1 MEENVILNIEI
12 NQKEVES
19 ANLAIIKTREDILKL
34 KDANKELAASK
45 KQGTTEFVKNE
56 AAIKALNKTVTE
68 NQRVIIASEKAQLSN
83 TGSLRQL
90 REQLKVATS
99 QYDDLTQAQRENEDV
114 GGALQKQI
122 KGLSGSLTTLEKDT
136 GRGGRGVGFYTEGI
150 KDAAEQS
157 GLFGGALSTLKNLQL
172 AYTTASKVATTSTAS
187 FGKALIATGI
197 GAVLVLLGGLIT
209 FLTSSQEGLDKVSQA
224 FAGVKTFVAVFVD
237 ALAGLGKQIF
247 DNIMPALKGLGNIIA
262 GIVTFDFE
270 KMKEGANQIGEALD
284 NIDPINLKKVGIDA
298 LLAGESMRQ
307 LTKEFQQV
315 ERAEAD
321 LNVERKKSRV
331 LILQLKQDAL
341 DETKTLKEREELLR
355 RAIGLEQQG
364 IDKSIEL
371 AEKRLKIV
379 QDQKGLTNSLEE
391 DNQQIRD
398 IEIEIAGLQ
407 EESLNKQIELQGQ
420 LTGIENKREAERKA
434 RQEAI
439 DKETDERIKADL
451 KRLQDFEQ
459 ADVEFVDRAE
469 QRVLDTAEREVN
481 NLKERYVNGLI
492 SKQEYE
498 DELTAIEAGAI
509 SIRMLTAE
517 LAIEDALNDLTLT
530 ENERI
535 AIIQAAEDE
544 IQGIRASSL
553 QAQLEAQNIKADAE
567 KKLGENVAQSKI
579 DLALAVL
586 NTVVDI
592 LGKESA
598 AGKVFASITAG
609 INTYLAIT
617 NALASAPPP
626 INFINAAI
634 VGAQGFAQVA
644 QINSSPKPNL
654 PSASGVSKLPSASS
668 TPTASRRFARGIIGL
683 DGEGTA
689 TSDSIDARLS
699 KGESVMTAKASNK
712 FWPILAEM
720 ESLVGNSPNFG
731 RGNNHFAGGFISD
744 GGFVGRSAGG
754 TNQGADVNR
763 LIAEIKNMPAPVL
776 HISTLQA
783 KTQERNQVRVESR
796 LG

>member
-553 QAQLEAQNIKADAE
+553 QAQIKANEIAAAAE
-567 KKLGENVAQSKI
+567 KNLSQNVAQSKI

-586 NTVVDI
+586 NSVIDI

>member
-1 MEENVILNIEI
+1 MEENIILNIEI

-481 NLKERYVNGLI
+481 NLKERYVNGVI

-553 QAQLEAQNIKADAE
+553 QAQIKANEIAAAAE
-567 KKLGENVAQSKI
+567 KNLSQNVAQSKI

-586 NTVVDI
+586 NSVIDI

-668 TPTASRRFARGIIGL
+668 TPTASRRFARGGFT
-683 DGEGTA
+683 GEGYGS
-689 TSDSIDARLS
+689 SDETGFKQAGIVHENEYVIPKWQVDSPRFSGLIGSLESSRL
-699 KGESVMTAKASNK
+699 KGYA
-712 FWPILAEM
+712 
-720 ESLVGNSPNFG
+720 
-731 RGNNHFAGGFISD
+731 D
-744 GGFVGRSAGG
+744 GGFVGRSASG
-754 TNQGADVNR
+754 TNQGADINR
-763 LIAEIKNMPAPVL
+763 LVAEIKNMPAPVL

>member
-1 MEENVILNIEI
+1 MEENIILNIEI

-270 KMKEGANQIGEALD
+270 RMKKGAGEIGKALN
-284 NIDPINLKKVGIDA
+284 NIDPINIKQVGIDA
-298 LLAGESMRQ
+298 LIAAKAMAT
-307 LTKEFQQV
+307 LTKDFQNV

-355 RAIGLEQQG
+355 RAIGLEQEG
-364 IDKSIEL
+364 IDKAIEL

-391 DNQQIRD
+391 DNQTIRD
-398 IEIEIAGLQ
+398 IEIEIAGLA

-420 LTGIENKREAERKA
+420 LTGIENKREAERKK
-434 RQEAI
+434 RQDAI

-481 NLKERYVNGLI
+481 NLKERYVNGVI

-553 QAQLEAQNIKADAE
+553 QAQIKANEIAAAAE
-567 KKLGENVAQSKI
+567 KNLSQNVAQSKI

-586 NTVVDI
+586 NSVIDI

-668 TPTASRRFARGIIGL
+668 TPTASRRFARGGFT
-683 DGEGTA
+683 GEGYGS
-689 TSDSIDARLS
+689 SDETGFKQAGIVHENEYVIPKWQVDSPRFSGLIGSLESSRL
-699 KGESVMTAKASNK
+699 KGYA
-712 FWPILAEM
+712 
-720 ESLVGNSPNFG
+720 
-731 RGNNHFAGGFISD
+731 D
-744 GGFVGRSAGG
+744 GGFVGRSASG
-754 TNQGADVNR
+754 TNQGADINR
-763 LIAEIKNMPAPVL
+763 LVAEIKNMPAPVL

>member
-459 ADVEFVDRAE
+459 ADVEFIDRAE

-481 NLKERYVNGLI
+481 NLKERYVNGII

-553 QAQLEAQNIKADAE
+553 QAQIKANEIAAAAE
-567 KKLGENVAQSKI
+567 KNLSQNVAQSKI

-586 NTVVDI
+586 NSVIDI

-668 TPTASRRFARGIIGL
+668 TPTASRRFARGGFT
-683 DGEGTA
+683 GEGYGS
-689 TSDSIDARLS
+689 SDETGFKQAGIVHENEYVIPKWQVDSPRFSGLIGSLESSRL
-699 KGESVMTAKASNK
+699 KGYA
-712 FWPILAEM
+712 
-720 ESLVGNSPNFG
+720 
-731 RGNNHFAGGFISD
+731 D
-744 GGFVGRSAGG
+744 GGFVGRSASG
-754 TNQGADVNR
+754 TNQGADINR
-763 LIAEIKNMPAPVL
+763 LVAEIKNMPAPVL

>member
-1 MEENVILNIEI
+1 MEENIILNIEI

-270 KMKEGANQIGEALD
+270 RMKKGAGEIGKALN
-284 NIDPINLKKVGIDA
+284 NIDPINIKQVGIDA
-298 LLAGESMRQ
+298 LIAAKAMAT
-307 LTKEFQQV
+307 LTKDFQNV

-355 RAIGLEQQG
+355 RAIGLEQEG
-364 IDKSIEL
+364 IDKAIEL

-391 DNQQIRD
+391 DNQTIRD
-398 IEIEIAGLQ
+398 IEIEIAGLA

-420 LTGIENKREAERKA
+420 LTGIENKREAERKK

-481 NLKERYVNGLI
+481 NLKERYVNGVI

-553 QAQLEAQNIKADAE
+553 QAQIKANEIAAAAE
-567 KKLGENVAQSKI
+567 KNLSQNVAQSKI

-586 NTVVDI
+586 NSVIDI

-668 TPTASRRFARGIIGL
+668 TPTASRRFARGGFT
-683 DGEGTA
+683 GEGYGS
-689 TSDSIDARLS
+689 SDETGFKQAGIVHENEYVIPKWQVDSPRFSGLIGSLESSRL
-699 KGESVMTAKASNK
+699 KGYA
-712 FWPILAEM
+712 
-720 ESLVGNSPNFG
+720 
-731 RGNNHFAGGFISD
+731 D
-744 GGFVGRSAGG
+744 GGFVGRSASG
-754 TNQGADVNR
+754 TNQGADINR
-763 LIAEIKNMPAPVL
+763 LVAEIKNMPAPVL